1 MVFCEKGVVLG
12 EREVDVGEKKA
23 LVEKCHALDEVHA
36 LAEGS
41 HASGW
46 HGRQPTDA
54 DAELL
59 TGNKRCDAE
68 VVEGR
73 LGAKGRWAMNS
84 RLRLGD
90 IRAGIVLLSRP
101 RTDERNNE

>member
-1 MVFCEKGVVLG
+1 MVFGEKGVVLG
-12 EREVDVGEKKA
+12 EKNA
-23 LVEKCHALDEVHA
+23 LIEKCHALDQVNA
-36 LAEGS
+36 LVKGS

-46 HGRQPTDA
+46 HGSQPTDA

-73 LGAKGRWAMNS
+73 LGTAVSVEIKPA
-84 RLRLGD
+84 
-90 IRAGIVLLSRP
+90 
-101 RTDERNNE
+101 